1 MFYDLTGMKIMLPFL
16 NLLTINKGTSQTSSR
31 MKYIREI
38 LHMDLNKGMHYL
50 GEPK

>member
-1 MFYDLTGMKIMLPFL
+1 MYKIISTGPSSLHCGP
-16 NLLTINKGTSQTSSR
+16 QTEVFFELD
-31 MKYIREI
+31 IREI